1 MYQIVASDLDG
12 TLLQS
17 DHTLS
22 PFAKETL
29 KLISQHG
36 VNFIFATGRHHV
48 DVGQIRDGLGIE
60 SYMITSNGARVHNGQ
75 GELLFSHN
83 LDEQIA
89 YELFGMVNDCADI
102 ETHVYRNDDW
112 LTNRES
118 GEELKKYH
126 KESDFSYKLFE
137 PNSLA
142 TDGICKV
149 FYTCTDHERLL
160 RLEETINHR
169 WHGQVNVSFSLD
181 SCLEVMGAGVSKG
194 HALQDV
200 SGILGYELKD
210 CITFGDGMNDKEMLS
225 MAGKGCIMKNASP
238 RLKQA
243 LPHLEVIGSNVD
255 DAVMHYL
262 RKLYL

>member
-48 DVGQIRDGLGIE
+48 DVGQIRDGLGID

-83 LDEQIA
+83 LDEEIA
-89 YELFGMVNDCADI
+89 YELFRIVNDSADI

-118 GEELKKYH
+118 EDLKNFH
-126 KESDFSYKLFE
+126 KESDFSYQLFE
-137 PNSLA
+137 PNSMA

-149 FYTCTDHERLL
+149 FYTCTNHETLL
-160 RLEETINHR
+160 RLEEKINSR
-169 WHGQVNVSFSLD
+169 WHGQVNASFSLD
-181 SCLEVMGAGVSKG
+181 YCLEIMGAGVSKG

-238 RLKQA
+238 RLKQT
-243 LPHLEVIGSNVD
+243 LPQLEVIGSNVD